1 MICLYSALIDP
12 LLRDIRIF
20 TPRFSGMKKGDR
32 ILDICCGTGD
42 QVFYYE
48 RIGAI
53 VAGIDL
59 NPKMIG
65 MAQKWQRKYGSEN
78 SYFQAADATDLPFE
92 DLVFDFTSISL
103 ALHEIERDKRNR
115 VISEMKRV
123 TKKDGFL
130 IFIDFQ
136 VPLPKK
142 LISYFIKAIE
152 YSAGKDHYQGFKSYL
167 QEGGLPVLLAK
178 NKLKAEKVDYLKGG
192 IIMIVKAKNLL

>member
-1 MICLYSALIDP
+1 MICLYSAFIDP

-78 SYFQAADATDLPFE
+78 SYFQAAEATDLPFE
-92 DLVFDFTSISL
+92 DPVFDFTSISL

-142 LISYFIKAIE
+142 LTSYLIKAVE
-152 YSAGKDHYQGFKSYL
+152 YFAGKENHQNFKDYL
-167 QEGGLPVLLAK
+167 LQGGLSGLLEK
-178 NKLKAEKVDYLKGG
+178 NKLKIEKRGYLKDGLIT
-192 IIMIVKAKNLL
+192 IIKAKNI

>member
-78 SYFQAADATDLPFE
+78 SYFQAAEATDLPFE
-92 DLVFDFTSISL
+92 DPVFDFTSISL

-136 VPLPKK
+136 VPLPQK
-142 LISYFIKAIE
+142 LTSYLIKAVE
-152 YSAGKDHYQGFKSYL
+152 YFAGKENHQNFKDYL
-167 QEGGLPVLLAK
+167 LQGGLPVLLEK
-178 NKLKAEKVDYLKGG
+178 NKLKIEKRGYLKDGLIT
-192 IIMIVKAKNLL
+192 IIKAKNI

>member
-1 MICLYSALIDP
+1 MICLYPTLIDP

-59 NPKMIG
+59 NPEMIG
-65 MAQKWQRKYGSEN
+65 IAQKWQRKYGSEN
-78 SYFQAADATDLPFE
+78 SYFQGADATDLPFE
-92 DLVFDFTSISL
+92 DPVFDFTSISL
-103 ALHEIERDKRNR
+103 ALHEIERDKRDK

-142 LISYFIKAIE
+142 LISFFIKAIE
-152 YSAGKDHYQGFKSYL
+152 YFAGKEHRQNFKDYIS
-167 QEGGLPVLLAK
+167 QGGLPVLLEK
-178 NKLKAEKVDYLKGG
+178 NKLKIEKRGYLKDGFIT
-192 IIMIVKAKNLL
+192 IIKAKNI

>member
-65 MAQKWQRKYGSEN
+65 MAQKWQRKYGAEN
-78 SYFQAADATDLPFE
+78 SYFQAAEATDLPFE
-92 DLVFDFTSISL
+92 DPVFDFTSISL

-136 VPLPKK
+136 VPLPQK
-142 LISYFIKAIE
+142 LTSYLIKAVE
-152 YSAGKDHYQGFKSYL
+152 YFAGKENHQNFKDYL
-167 QEGGLPVLLAK
+167 LQGGLPVLLEK
-178 NKLKAEKVDYLKGG
+178 NKLKIEKRGYLKDGLIT
-192 IIMIVKAKNLL
+192 IIKAKNI